1 MPTYET
7 ANEFLHP
14 TYLEM
19 YNSSACFMWLFSKQF
34 KDMYGVKS
42 WAMDIFIQG
51 RLLSGVHDLPQ
62 TKLLV
67 IECVYQL
74 ATMK

>member
-19 YNSSACFMWLFSKQF
+19 YNSSARFMWLFF
-34 KDMYGVKS
+34 KT
-42 WAMDIFIQG
+42 IQG
-51 RLLSGVHDLPQ
+51 YVWGKELGNGYLYTREAIVWG
-62 TKLLV
+62 T
-67 IECVYQL
+67 
-74 ATMK
+74 